1 MLAVA
6 HSVYRLFMVGRDKVP
21 NVGSYKLLGPKLDK
35 DKKEIKSIQKC
46 QTER

>member
-6 HSVYRLFMVGRDKVP
+6 PSVYRLFMVGRDKVP

-35 DKKEIKSIQKC
+35 NKKRDEVNTKVPD
-46 QTER
+46 